1 MIRARSIAPSRALCG
16 GRTSVTSCVEE
27 TGAGELAAGCC
38 ASSPGTIAN
47 IGKIR
52 ATHVRSFMFIAKP
65 PNATALVRRILRSL
79 VWLVGVLLASSKDT
93 KYAVEKTFFVRIFGL
108 RLTFC

>member
-1 MIRARSIAPSRALCG
+1 
-16 GRTSVTSCVEE
+16 
-27 TGAGELAAGCC
+27 
-38 ASSPGTIAN
+38 
-47 IGKIR
+47 
-52 ATHVRSFMFIAKP
+52 MFIAKP

-108 RLTFC
+108 WLTLC